1 MKNGCSFLF
10 SHQMAEVSQISSSSG
25 WSFSKKWETGFNQCQ
40 ESSAGV
46 LCCLSLTSR

>member
-25 WSFSKKWETGFNQCQ
+25 WSYSKKWEQVLTNVRNPPP
-40 ESSAGV
+40 ESSAV
-46 LCCLSLTSR
+46 FL